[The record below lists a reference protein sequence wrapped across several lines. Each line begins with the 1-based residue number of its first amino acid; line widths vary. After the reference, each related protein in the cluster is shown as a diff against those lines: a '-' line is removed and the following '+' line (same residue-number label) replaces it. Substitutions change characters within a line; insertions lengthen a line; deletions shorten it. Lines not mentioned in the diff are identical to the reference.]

1 MSSAARPAPLSGVRV
16 VSLEQ
21 FGAGPWGTQQ
31 LVDLGAEVVKI
42 EDPASHG
49 DVGRFVPPFQE
60 GEDSLF
66 FETFNR
72 KKKSLSLDLRNDR
85 AREVLHALVGE
96 ADAVFSNLRGTQAAQ
111 LGLTYEDLAEAN
123 PRIVCC
129 ALSGFGRTGPR
140 APDGAYDYVLQGM
153 AGWMS
158 LTGSPDGPPAKSG
171 LSLVDYIGGY
181 VSALALMAGIWRA
194 RRDGRGGDCDVS
206 LFESALAQL
215 TYLGTWAATTDYVP
229 ERTRDSA
236 HPSIVPFQVFA
247 TADSWIVVACA
258 KQVFWERL
266 CDVIGRPD
274 LQTEPAFASL
284 ADRYENRDE
293 LLPILSGIFRERKSA
308 SWLALLGEHG
318 IPSGPI
324 NDVPNALLD
333 PQLEARGGLLA
344 YDHPRFG
351 TVRQVP
357 SPLRMDDLDPVA
369 ARAPFRGEHTVEF
382 LRDQCGFSHERIRE
396 LALTG
401 TFGPVDDEVVARVIE
416 TTGVEPAESAQ
427 PSTREQDL
435 R

>member
-1 MSSAARPAPLSGVRV
+1 MNAAARPAPLAGVRIL
-16 VSLEQ
+16 SLEQ
-21 FGAGPWGTQQ
+21 FGAGPWGSQQ

-42 EDPASHG
+42 EDPLSRG
-49 DVGRFVPPFQE
+49 DVGRYVPPFQD

-72 KKKSLSLDLRNDR
+72 NKKSVSLDLRSS
-85 AREVLHALVGE
+85 AGREVLHALVAT
-96 ADAVFSNLRGTQAAQ
+96 ADGVFSNLRGTQPSQ
-111 LGLTYEDLAEAN
+111 LGLTYADLRAAN

-140 APDGAYDYVLQGM
+140 APDGAYDYVLQGI

-181 VSALALMAGIWRA
+181 VSALALVAGIWRA
-194 RRDGRGGDCDVS
+194 RRDGQGGDCDVS
-206 LFESALAQL
+206 LFESALSQL
-215 TYLGTWAATTDYVP
+215 TYLGTWAATTDYIP

-236 HPSIVPFQVFA
+236 HPSIVPFQVFE

-258 KQVFWERL
+258 KQTFWERL

-274 LQTEPAFASL
+274 LKTEPAFIGL

-293 LLPILSGIFRERKSA
+293 LLPILGEIFRERTSA
-308 SWLALLGEHG
+308 TWLAMLGEQG

-324 NDVPNALLD
+324 NDVPTALLD
-333 PQLEARGGLLA
+333 PQLDARGGLLA
-344 YDHPRFG
+344 YEHPRFG

-357 SPLRMDDLDPVA
+357 SPLRMDDLEPVA
-369 ARAPFRGEHTVEF
+369 ARAPFRGEHTVEL
-382 LRDQCGFSHERIRE
+382 LRNECGFSDERIRE
-396 LALTG
+396 LAFAG
-401 TFGPVDDEVVARVIE
+401 TFGPQDDAVVLQVIE
-416 TTGVEPAESAQ
+416 TAGVEPVESAQ
-427 PSTREQDL
+427 PSIREQDL

>member
-1 MSSAARPAPLSGVRV
+1 
-16 VSLEQ
+16 
-21 FGAGPWGTQQ
+21 
-31 LVDLGAEVVKI
+31 VDLGAEVIKI

-49 DVGRFVPPFQE
+49 DVGRFVPPYQG

-72 KKKSLSLDLRNDR
+72 NKKSLSLDLRNGHG
-85 AREVLHALVGE
+85 REVLHALVGQ

-111 LGLTYEDLAEAN
+111 LGLTYEDLAAVN
-123 PRIVCC
+123 PRVVCC

-140 APDGAYDYVLQGM
+140 APEGAYDYVLQGM

-171 LSLVDYIGGY
+171 LSLVDFIGGY
-181 VSALALMAGIWRA
+181 VAALALMAGIWRA

-206 LFESALAQL
+206 LFEAALAQL

-236 HPSIVPFQVFA
+236 HPSIVPFQVFE

-258 KQVFWERL
+258 KQTFWERL

-274 LQTEPAFASL
+274 LKTESAFIGL

-293 LLPILSGIFRERKSA
+293 LLPILGAIFRQRTSA
-308 SWLALLGEHG
+308 SWLAVLGEHG

-324 NDVPNALLD
+324 NDVPGALLD
-333 PQLEARGGLLA
+333 PQLAARGGLLT

-351 TVRQVP
+351 TVRQIP
-357 SPLRMDDLDPVA
+357 SPLRMDDLDRVE

-382 LRDQCGFSHERIRE
+382 LRDECGFSLARIRE
-396 LALTG
+396 LALAE
-401 TFGPVDDEVVARVIE
+401 TFGSVDDAVVGRVIE
-416 TTGVEPAESAQ
+416 AAAAEPTESAQ